1 MHLTRVTGPIPDPFF
16 EVVRRRHPDVDIV
29 LLPPD
34 DPSPAPVGPPVDDA
48 TVREELARAAALADE
63 LWRGVPESP
72 EPAPEATLTLGP
84 VQGTV
89 QPRARTVRHHLDGHA
104 LLVRLKDEL
113 VDRGWRVDR
122 IPGPV
127 ERLVAAGE
135 QASVNASYAPDH
147 GTFVFEL
154 TSPPLHVG
162 PERAR
167 TLVEVH

>member
-1 MHLTRVTGPIPDPFF
+1 MQLTRVTGPIPDPFF

-34 DPSPAPVGPPVDDA
+34 EPPPTPVGPPVDDA
-48 TVREELARAAALADE
+48 TVREELARAGALADE
-63 LWRGVPESP
+63 LWRGVPEAP
-72 EPAPEATLTLGP
+72 EPVPEATLTLGP

-89 QPRARTVRHHLDGHA
+89 QPRARAVRHDLDGHA
-104 LLVRLKDEL
+104 MLVRLKDEL

-147 GTFVFEL
+147 GTFIFEL
-154 TSPPLHVG
+154 TTPPLHVG
-162 PERAR
+162 DARAR
-167 TLVEVH
+167 RLVEVH